1 MCILLRVDHDGF
13 LNRRDRRSREDQSR
27 GRRRG
32 RGRVRRR
39 IRRGSRRPIE

>member
-27 GRRRG
+27 GRHRRRG
-32 RGRVRRR
+32 RVRR